1 MFSTKVINDVE
12 RINIVVNGQQCTGT
26 LSTGVSKSTKT
37 LNEHQQQ
44 PQNQQTTGKNCAINN
59 AVSRL
64 KMEHRQQQH
73 SKSRPA
79 DMNTEWDQV
88 WKDQVLPRN
97 FVFVLFV
104 TIFIEFFYCFR
115 LINQL
120 IVCFLA
126 TKTLINSIKMKY

>member
-44 PQNQQTTGKNCAINN
+44 PQNQQMTKNCAINN

-88 WKDQVLPRN
+88 K
-97 FVFVLFV
+97 
-104 TIFIEFFYCFR
+104 
-115 LINQL
+115 
-120 IVCFLA
+120 
-126 TKTLINSIKMKY
+126 KYPS